1 MDQITVACVQQRLRL
16 PQTIDDYRNDLRRF
30 VRAAQ
35 NKHARLLIFPELAGM
50 LLGVPELADFRSD
63 LLRRA
68 DHGRRRNASAWQR
81 LSGSAAQ
88 RLAGVMNADLRS
100 SLIGLLA
107 LRGEELWDNYVDL
120 YGGLASEAGL
130 TIVAPSA
137 YLPDPFDGVIRNLA
151 GVFGPSGELLG
162 TQAKIMLHDE
172 DKDLAQPGLTWDVIP
187 TEVGNI
193 GLMLGND
200 MLYPEVGRL
209 LAYQGAEMLI
219 GQAASADV
227 VLYNK
232 LRAAMLARM
241 QDNQLFSAISFL
253 VGHNDLGRT
262 RREAFV
268 GKSAILAPQDLTP
281 RFSGVLVEMGNQRSE
296 GVLTAEWDFVTLRS
310 LWETSDTPVR
320 SELPLGQVNE
330 VLAQLYARLQ
340 SLPLDEPVSALPDA
354 TGANV
359 RGSDGQSTL
368 PKEPMMTLDDLPI
381 FASVTRRWPLTEDP
395 RDGFAEIN
403 VRIPPNA
410 TQGNA
415 QSVNPT
421 IRTEDE
427 TDEMDALPQPSDD
440 H

>member
-1 MDQITVACVQQRLRL
+1 M
-16 PQTIDDYRNDLRRF
+16 
-30 VRAAQ
+30 
-35 NKHARLLIFPELAGM
+35 
-50 LLGVPELADFRSD
+50 
-63 LLRRA
+63 
-68 DHGRRRNASAWQR
+68 
-81 LSGSAAQ
+81 
-88 RLAGVMNADLRS
+88 
-100 SLIGLLA
+100 
-107 LRGEELWDNYVDL
+107 
-120 YGGLASEAGL
+120 
-130 TIVAPSA
+130 
-137 YLPDPFDGVIRNLA
+137 PDPFDGVIRNLA
-151 GVFGPSGELLG
+151 GVFGPGGELLG

-227 VLYNK
+227 ALYNK

-253 VGHNDLGRT
+253 VGHNDLGRA

-296 GVLTAEWDFVTLRS
+296 GVLTAEWDFVALRS

-320 SELPLGQVNE
+320 SELPLGQVSE

-340 SLPLDEPVSALPDA
+340 SLPPDEPAGVLPGAAVASAKEA
-354 TGANV
+354 T
-359 RGSDGQSTL
+359 GQSTL
-368 PKEPMMTLDDLPI
+368 AKESIMTLDDLPI
-381 FASVTRRWPLTEDP
+381 FASITRRWPLTEDP
-395 RDGFAEIN
+395 RDAFAEIE
-403 VRIPPNA
+403 VRIPPHA
-410 TQGNA
+410 RLDGTQA
-415 QSVNPT
+415 PNPA